1 MKKFLLTLILAIA
14 TLQPI
19 SAQPYRGFADIE
31 AGIFSCFDGYINDP
45 IIGLTT
51 THGVQLAEKIFIG
64 GGTGILTDISFAAMP
79 LYADFRFDFF
89 NSKKVSPFVD
99 LKAGYA
105 LVITYFDHSGLYL
118 NPTVGV
124 RIRLTERMGIN
135 IGLSFPIITTIDGG
149 ISIKAG
155 IDF

>member
-1 MKKFLLTLILAIA
+1 MKKFLLILILSVA
-14 TLQPI
+14 TLQPV
-19 SAQPYRGFADIE
+19 SAQSYRGFADIE
-31 AGIFSCFDGYINDP
+31 GGIFSCFDGYINDP

-51 THGVQLAEKIFIG
+51 THGVQLAEKFFIG
-64 GGTGILTDISFAAMP
+64 AGTGILTDIHFAAMP
-79 LYADFRFDFF
+79 LYTDFRFDFF
-89 NSKKVSPFVD
+89 NGKKVNPFVD

-105 LVITYFDHSGLYL
+105 LTITHFDDSGLYL

-135 IGLSFPIITTIDGG
+135 IGLSFPIIITIDGG